1 MARICIEYEC
11 EVKESQRRPANL
23 LDALEQG
30 DHGMGEDDD
39 DDDAVVGEEKVA
51 CLLTDT
57 VFCPVCFVEKI
68 WHVYTIANLTVVNV
82 WYSTIIGEIQTVRY
96 SPCLTWASTAITDA
110 IRQQ

>member
-30 DHGMGEDDD
+30 DHGIGE

-51 CLLTDT
+51 
-57 VFCPVCFVEKI
+57 VFCPV
-68 WHVYTIANLTVVNV
+68 WNL
-82 WYSTIIGEIQTVRY
+82 WKK
-96 SPCLTWASTAITDA
+96 
-110 IRQQ
+110 